1 MALLGRENV
10 FSLLQTGFSESL
22 NTIAARGGF
31 HPVLKTLLTEVG
43 SLKYRWKQTQ
53 GILRT

>member
-1 MALLGRENV
+1 MALLGRESV